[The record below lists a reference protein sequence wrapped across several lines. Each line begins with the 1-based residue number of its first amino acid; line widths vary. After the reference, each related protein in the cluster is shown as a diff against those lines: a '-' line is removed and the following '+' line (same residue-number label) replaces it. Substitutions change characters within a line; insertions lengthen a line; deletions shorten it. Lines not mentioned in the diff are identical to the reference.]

1 MMQEKD
7 FLAQIRQINK
17 KVDID
22 TEFPNWTRTVQF
34 VVKKG
39 KAEMPFYF
47 SVDGKKVI
55 KVAKG
60 KVTQADVVI
69 EGSQKSMSNL
79 FRGELTVIGAFI
91 TKELSITGAIGD
103 AIGANVLIQ
112 AARVF

>member
-7 FLAQIRQINK
+7 FLTQIRKINK

-22 TEFPNWTRTVQF
+22 TEFPDWTKTVQF
-34 VVKKG
+34 IAKKG
-39 KAEMPFYF
+39 KEEIPFYF
-47 SVDGKKVI
+47 SVDGKKVA

-60 KVTQADVVI
+60 RAKTADVVI
-69 EGSQKSMSNL
+69 EGSQKSLSNL
-79 FRGELTVIGAFI
+79 FEGNLTVIGAFI
-91 TKELSITGAIGD
+91 TKELAITGAVGD

>member
-22 TEFPNWTRTVQF
+22 TEFPDWTRTVQF
-34 VVKKG
+34 VVKKR

-60 KVTQADVVI
+60 KVSQADVVI

-79 FRGELTVIGAFI
+79 FQGGLTVIGAFI